1 MIKKILGGI
10 VLASLLAG
18 SVCGVVYGVK
28 YNNLSKSEKVVSYDK
43 QTKEIR
49 DLQTQLAKAKGDCDT
64 LQVSLDKMTAENTAN
79 YALVEEL
86 REEKASL
93 EVEKSNLMAQTN
105 ADAATIADLEAQIE
119 EKDSKIAELEAT
131 IAVNEETIAT
141 LTTDKNNLSARIT
154 QLETDLAS
162 ITEENDDNLVQIA
175 LLEQQLLEA
184 QNEVTRL
191 SGLITD
197 YENIKNE
204 ASQVIF
210 YVGDKNVQTDAIKPN
225 YCVTNLP
232 TNETDTYR
240 IDGWQL
246 EDGTTV
252 DPLTYPIT
260 EDTNFYAV
268 YVNKYAVTFMDG
280 ETVVSSANVAADS
293 FTWEIAPAKDGWT
306 FEGWYLGNTKYTTED
321 TYALTGDVTFTAQY
335 YKWEMIMEKY
345 VSSRDYEAIS
355 NLFGSS
361 LSASDITNGNG
372 TLYNIYHMDT
382 AFVAEENATYR
393 VSGTITCLISSS
405 ICRHNYEFVG
415 TVNELNHT
423 WIVEDFISFN
433 GTDAEFTMT
442 YREDYFPYDG
452 ILPFHIVENTDNL
465 MDAYLQNIERY
476 VTLY

>member
-131 IAVNEETIAT
+131 IAANEEIIAT

-197 YENIKNE
+197 YENIKND

-280 ETVVSSANVAADS
+280 ETVVSSANVATDS
-293 FTWEIAPAKDGWT
+293 FTWETAPAKDGWT
-306 FEGWYLGNTKYTTED
+306 FEGWYLGETKYTTED
-321 TYALTGDVTFTAQY
+321 TYILTGDVTFTAQY
-335 YKWEMIMEKY
+335 YKWEEVVKY
-345 VSSRDYEAIS
+345 AVNIS
-355 NLFGSS
+355 GDFSGELDAFVGSS
-361 LSASDITNGNG
+361 SAIYTDTSSTFLTYVENWNDDDSIYRVFGYANYVIPVGDAEGDYDFIG
-372 TLYNIYHMDT
+372 TISEIDGSTFDGGKIGTT
-382 AFVAEENATYR
+382 AFVFNLTY
-393 VSGTITCLISSS
+393 
-405 ICRHNYEFVG
+405 N
-415 TVNELNHT
+415 
-423 WIVEDFISFN
+423 
-433 GTDAEFTMT
+433 
-442 YREDYFPYDG
+442 
-452 ILPFHIVENTDNL
+452 DNL
-465 MDAYLQNIERY
+465 VNGFSGFYVDNLDGDIDGYTQTIERY